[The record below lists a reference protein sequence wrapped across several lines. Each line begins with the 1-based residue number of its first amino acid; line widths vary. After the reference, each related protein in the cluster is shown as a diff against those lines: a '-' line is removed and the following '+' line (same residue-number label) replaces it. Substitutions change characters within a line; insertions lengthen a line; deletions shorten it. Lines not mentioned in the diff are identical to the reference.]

1 LTKINT
7 LHMEQVAYYL
17 KRMSESKDG
26 EKPLLENTLVLAGAS
41 LADPN
46 RHDHRSL
53 PVIVAGGLI
62 QGNRHVVV
70 DKDTPMTN
78 MMLSLMER
86 LGVDQDRLGDST
98 GRLPN
103 FAA

>member
-1 LTKINT
+1 
-7 LHMEQVAYYL
+7 VAYYL
-17 KRMSESKDG
+17 KRMSETKDG
-26 EKPLLENTLVLAGAS
+26 GKPLLDSAIVMAGAS

-53 PVIVAGGLI
+53 PVFVVSGLI
-62 QGNRHVVV
+62 KGNRHVIV

-78 MMLSLMER
+78 MMLAMMDT
-86 LGVDQDRLGDST
+86 LGVHADKLGDST
-98 GRLPN
+98 GRLST

>member
-1 LTKINT
+1 
-7 LHMEQVAYYL
+7 MEQVAYYL
-17 KRMSESKDG
+17 KRISETKDG
-26 EKPLLENTLVLAGAS
+26 DKPLIESTMLMAGAS

-46 RHDHRSL
+46 RHDHRAL

-62 QGNRHVVV
+62 KGNRHVTV

-78 MMLSLMER
+78 MMLALMDT
-86 LGVDQDRLGDST
+86 LGIQVDKIGDST
-98 GRLPN
+98 GRLST

>member
-1 LTKINT
+1 
-7 LHMEQVAYYL
+7 
-17 KRMSESKDG
+17 MSETKDG
-26 EKPLLENTLVLAGAS
+26 EKPLLDSTIVMAGAS

-53 PVIVAGGLI
+53 PVFVVSGLI
-62 QGNRHVVV
+62 KGNRHVTV

-78 MMLSLMER
+78 MMLAMMDT
-86 LGVDQDRLGDST
+86 LGVRADKLGDST
-98 GRLPN
+98 GRLST